1 MTNSK
6 IKCIHSTSEGERTGT
21 GATSCGAPSGRWL
34 SSSMQMLSWS
44 NRHLGPGILTCSI
57 VCGKAIHHYRTA
69 QRDFMRKHH
78 GKDQPPSM
86 FSNTSFG
93 NADAALVDFQDDGKR
108 LTSVQLRQKYKEA
121 RKKSETGEHKVLISW
136 VVARSDSPHP
146 LSNLL
151 YLPWVVRYAAPTHF
165 HLHICALSHTSL

>member
-1 MTNSK
+1 
-6 IKCIHSTSEGERTGT
+6 
-21 GATSCGAPSGRWL
+21 
-34 SSSMQMLSWS
+34 MQMLSWS